1 LKVTSV
7 TIFTHKKKAFKYL
20 SVAEKC
26 KKVKKKNNK
35 LNWNHYQQC
44 RTLAYSHNVSQI
56 KQQSEDM
63 VCKTQ
68 KSIYP
73 LNINYTNALLLNI

>member
-1 LKVTSV
+1 MQK
-7 TIFTHKKKAFKYL
+7 I
-20 SVAEKC
+20 
-26 KKVKKKNNK
+26 KKKNNK
-35 LNWNHYQQC
+35 LNWNNYHHC
-44 RTLAYSHNVSQI
+44 RSLAYFHNVSQI

-73 LNINYTNALLLNI
+73 LNNRKRLTHCLAYINKREVTMNIYKTAF